1 MTSISRVTNV
11 IVPDEFDFLA
21 LVQLMWQQKK
31 IIAFCALVFSLSGL
45 FYAYS
50 VPTEYSVSTIL
61 RPAALNDLDAL
72 NRSEVYSLPPGD
84 ALIRVATA
92 LDSYETRMGYFRLNK
107 ELRTAFEQPG
117 QTAEQAF
124 EAFNRNALK
133 SVQPDPKKAGLL
145 TSFIGLEMRY
155 TQGLKGEEVL
165 NGLVQYAIES
175 ERSKIADDLKVIVS
189 NRRNEVDAKLTAARA
204 DYESTKAGQ
213 IAELIEADQLK
224 RAMLQD
230 ELKALRVHLK
240 LRRED
245 RISYLNE
252 AVSIARTLGL
262 KKPATPSSLSD
273 QEVSG
278 NVIRTEVNNQQI
290 PLYFLGVDALAA
302 ERDALFNRKSDDF
315 SDPRVAQIRKE
326 LLLLERNRQV
336 DLLLQ
341 REHED
346 VFLKGVES
354 LRAER
359 SRLDLIGTDMSQL
372 RLVNIDRPAV
382 APANPVGPKKVIIV
396 LLAMLVGALLGMVIV
411 IFRNSVVMKRIRVAH
426 LPASSIPQVSS
437 ST

>member
-72 NRSEVYSLPPGD
+72 NRSEVYSLPPRD

-117 QTAEQAF
+117 QTVEQAF

-133 SVQPDPKKAGLL
+133 SVQLDPKKAGLL

-346 VFLKGVES
+346 VFLKGIES

-382 APANPVGPKKVIIV
+382 APANPVGPKKVIII
-396 LLAMLVGALLGMVIV
+396 LLAMLVGTLLGMVIV
-411 IFRNSVVMKRIRVAH
+411 IFRNSVVMKRIRVA
-426 LPASSIPQVSS
+426 
-437 ST
+437 